1 MSIRLDLSTPHRIV
15 AANSHYYKAP
25 TEVLYIDRVMQL
37 HDLVYLVDGGWAITE
52 NEIDYPLEK
61 DDVLLLSAGRHHYT
75 RLPSQPET
83 RTMCIH
89 VTCEQNDNADYGRC
103 VQLPTL
109 MHLQGSTQVKTYFE
123 EIIETF
129 WSDNP
134 RKLEK
139 MSALFD
145 LIVCELADWEEA
157 KNAKRPDIAA
167 EVIRIVNATPHRLF
181 KLGEV
186 AEMLYVSGRT
196 VENAMRR
203 STGMSFAE
211 YQMSRKL
218 DMVAM
223 QLTIEPYVRLKEIA
237 AAFGF
242 CDEFHL
248 SKAFKRKYGVSPR
261 GYKQAIPE
269 APRLEAEEGGCAD
282 AAASGR

>member
-1 MSIRLDLSTPHRIV
+1 MSIRLDLSAPHRVV

-25 TEVLYIDRVMQL
+25 TEVLYIDRVMQM

-52 NEIDYPLEK
+52 NEVDYPLEK

-75 RLPSQPET
+75 RLPCLPET

-89 VTCEQNDNADYGRC
+89 VTCERNDNVDCERC

-109 MHLQGSTQVKTYFE
+109 MHLQGSAQVKTYFE
-123 EIIETF
+123 EIIGTF

-134 RKLEK
+134 RRQEK
-139 MSALFD
+139 MSALLD

-167 EVIRIVNATPHRLF
+167 EVIRIINATPHRMF

-186 AEMLYVSGRT
+186 ADMLYVSGRT

-203 STGMSFAE
+203 GTGLSFAE

-218 DMVAM
+218 DMAAM
-223 QLTIEPYVRLKEIA
+223 QLTVEPYVRLKEIA

-261 GYKQAIPE
+261 GYKQALPE
-269 APRLEAEEGGCAD
+269 APRPQAADGACAD
-282 AAASGR
+282 AAASAR